1 MVVYN
6 YLLIMSSYKENPF
19 TNYSVNIEYCMYDP
33 VHDGYCSDAGP
44 DEGEEVT
51 DRTVV
56 KLRKNTV
63 LALKELNAVN
73 VDGSISVDTL
83 LFNNKDNIFG
93 DILKYNNDKVYCTRG
108 SGYCGYTGYCHI
120 LSIIFN
126 NPHKNKKV
134 N

>member
-1 MVVYN
+1 
-6 YLLIMSSYKENPF
+6 MSTYKVNPF
-19 TNYSVNIEYCMYDP
+19 TNFSVNIEYCLYDP

-51 DRTVV
+51 ERTMV

-73 VDGSISVDTL
+73 KDGSISKDIL
-83 LFNNKDNIFG
+83 IFNNKDNVFK

-120 LSIIFN
+120 LSITLN
-126 NPHKNKKV
+126 NPYKKYLV
-134 N
+134 QLDDAN